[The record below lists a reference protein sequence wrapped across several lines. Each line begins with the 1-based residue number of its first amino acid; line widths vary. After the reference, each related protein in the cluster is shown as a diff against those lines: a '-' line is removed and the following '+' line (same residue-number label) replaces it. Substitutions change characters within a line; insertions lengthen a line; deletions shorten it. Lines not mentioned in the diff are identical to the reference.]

1 MSLAELQRYVTDRQL
16 DLPHR
21 AKDLFRGLRA
31 ALIEASNAR
40 AIQESPQDVFKR
52 VKLLP
57 EPPAQILDSLRARNL
72 HEHAFCILGGE
83 KNLARDRGIHH
94 FQRSDDAW
102 FDFSIVV
109 RERSERLD
117 LLAYDFEL
125 RFPPGL
131 GVPFLRFDLNLPQHP
146 NEARDVRCH
155 LHAGS
160 DDILVPAPLMT
171 PSELLTLFL
180 EGAQLPPGRVRR
192 AFTAFEVAW
201 FEQMYALA
209 RR

>member
-1 MSLAELQRYVTDRQL
+1 MSLAKLQGYVANRRLELPQ
-16 DLPHR
+16 R

-31 ALIEASNAR
+31 ALIEASNTK
-40 AIQESPQDVFKR
+40 AILESPQDVFKR

-57 EPPAQILDSLRARNL
+57 EPPAQILDDLRERNL

-83 KNLARDRGIHH
+83 KNQARDHDVPH

-109 RERSERLD
+109 RELGEHLD

-131 GVPFLRFDLNLPQHP
+131 GVPFLRFDLNLPQHA

-155 LHAGS
+155 LHPGS

-180 EGAQLPPGRVRR
+180 EGAQLPAGRVRR
-192 AFTAFEVAW
+192 AFTAFEAAW
-201 FEQMYALA
+201 FAQAHALS